1 MKNKKRLLCGA
12 LVFTMAATTVFANGP
27 MTKAETYEIV
37 QDASENYAN
46 GLTIHVK
53 GTGMKI
59 HAWDGSGPVTGE
71 WPPQTVLTDEGNGW
85 CSISLEKSIVGFL
98 ICDASG
104 KNITGD
110 VTDKTSGEWWYDGST
125 WSEKNPNGD
134 TKPTATPTPTDKDDP
149 TPTPTKPAEK
159 DGKVTINSVTPKS
172 GEELEAGEECNIK
185 VDAET
190 DINDEVLY
198 YKFEVTCDGKYVE
211 PPHYTKESTFTFTPE
226 SGKKYKVAVFVQA
239 HDEDNTTETVTCTYT
254 TSGEVEDNPTETVTP
269 TKTPGAGETEDPENP
284 EDPTKPE
291 KTQAPEKTKTP
302 TDPEKTKA
310 PTKTAS
316 PTPTP
321 TATATATAT
330 VKPTGT
336 PTSNVNTDN
345 TANGSTN
352 LGESSNVDIKITCS
366 KNSPLILGKSVLL
379 EAKNSTSA
387 TGLTYR
393 FSVKKS
399 GQTATKVLQEY
410 SSDNTCV
417 WKPSSK
423 GTYTIIVECK
433 EGSKEA
439 VSTSATYVV
448 KGLGV
453 SAKASSTSVKKGKKV
468 KISASASN
476 ANGSVKY
483 KYIVKLGKKKV
494 ASTGYK
500 AKKTYSF
507 KASKKGTYT
516 VSVYAKDLTTVVT
529 KTIKVKAK

>member
-1 MKNKKRLLCGA
+1 MKNRKRLLCGA
-12 LVFTMAATTVFANGP
+12 LVLTMAATTVFATGP
-27 MTKAETYEIV
+27 MTKAETIEIV

-104 KNITGD
+104 KDITGD

-125 WSEKNPNGD
+125 WSDKNPNGE
-134 TKPTATPTPTDKDDP
+134 TKPTPTPTPTDKDDP

-159 DGKVTINSVTPKS
+159 EGKVTINSVSPES
-172 GEELEAGEECNIK
+172 GEELEAGKECTIK

-190 DINDEVLY
+190 DINDGLLY
-198 YKFEVTCDGKYVE
+198 YKFEVTCDGKYVDA
-211 PPHYTKESTFTFTPE
+211 PHYTKESTFKFTPE
-226 SGKKYKVAVFVQA
+226 SGKKYKVVVFVQA

-254 TSGEVEDNPTETVTP
+254 TSGEVDDTPTETTTP
-269 TKTPGAGETEDPENP
+269 TKTPEVEDPD
-284 EDPTKPE
+284 DPTKPSKTDAPG
-291 KTQAPEKTKTP
+291 KTQAP
-302 TDPEKTKA
+302 TDPEKTKE

-316 PTPTP
+316 PTPT
-321 TATATATAT
+321 ATVKPTATAT
-330 VKPTGT
+330 VKPTAT
-336 PTSNVNTDN
+336 PPANVNTDN
-345 TANGSTN
+345 TANGGTN
-352 LGESSNVDIKITCS
+352 LGESSNVDIKISCS
-366 KNSPLILGKSVLL
+366 KSSPLVLGKSVLL

-393 FSVKKS
+393 FSVKKA
-399 GQTATKVLQEY
+399 GQTATQVLQEY

-423 GTYTIIVECK
+423 GNYTVIVECK
-433 EGSKEA
+433 EGSKAA
-439 VSTSATYVV
+439 VSASATYVV

-468 KISASASN
+468 KITASASN

-500 AKKTYSF
+500 ASKTYSF

-516 VSVYAKDLTTVVT
+516 INVYAKDSTTVVT